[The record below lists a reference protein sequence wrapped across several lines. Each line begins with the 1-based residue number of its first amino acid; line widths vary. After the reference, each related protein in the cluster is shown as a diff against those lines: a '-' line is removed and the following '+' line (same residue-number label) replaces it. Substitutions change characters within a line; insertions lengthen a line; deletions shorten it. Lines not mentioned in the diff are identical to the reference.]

1 MSWPRNSPVICISCP
16 SGSWGFCR
24 YVALLVFQTDF
35 LQIVPF
41 SLAGHDI
48 IVINL
53 TIIEFYYKTDI
64 CLWLW
69 QEACPF
75 VIIIS
80 SQPAGAMESD
90 TAQMTVC
97 LTGLDVCVC
106 VCVCM
111 CVMSG
116 LRWTRKGRRK
126 WPLCTKFIQWPSG
139 SSQEM
144 TTPGLMNSSTSC
156 QTSSVNWFRKE

>member
-1 MSWPRNSPVICISCP
+1 M
-16 SGSWGFCR
+16 
-24 YVALLVFQTDF
+24 FQTDF

-106 VCVCM
+106 VCMYVCDVGAEVDKKGEEKVAFM
-111 CVMSG
+111 HKVYPMA
-116 LRWTRKGRRK
+116 LRK
-126 WPLCTKFIQWPSG
+126 
-139 SSQEM
+139 
-144 TTPGLMNSSTSC
+144 
-156 QTSSVNWFRKE
+156 